1 MKKFRSGD
9 IIYNSIKTY
18 PKVRFFANSG
28 SITFNND
35 AQTDG
40 AAVLFDFLRGIP
52 QQGITELD
60 CILLTENLD
69 PIITQDENY
78 IAVEDCGDFSF
89 ILAEDGQVLLEET
102 GTGLAPE

>member
-35 AQTDG
+35 ADNSG
-40 AAVLFDFLRGIP
+40 AAVLFDFLRGTP
-52 QQGITELD
+52 QAISEFD
-60 CILLTENLD
+60 CIILTEASN
-69 PIITQDENY
+69 PIITQNENY
-78 IAVEDCGDFSF
+78 IAVENCGDFNF